1 MPAAPILTHPTDTSV
16 FSVFR
21 VPQRTS
27 MGERGQ
33 DSGLRGVHV
42 HPTQDNIF
50 NAYRAGVVRLLKVT
64 HLDIPL
70 HDLSL

>member
-1 MPAAPILTHPTDTSV
+1 
-16 FSVFR
+16 
-21 VPQRTS
+21 